1 MVSFKDVMTKN
12 RAAWNASADHH
23 RRSAT
28 WKHLVENVT
37 RHDFSCLDSTLTA
50 TLEQV
55 GLSQKKVVQLG
66 CNNGREALSMFALGA
81 AHVVGVDQSSEFLKQ
96 AMELATLSPHTAEFI
111 EADIH
116 SLPRDLYGRFD
127 VALITIGVLNW
138 MPDMTLFFGHVAR
151 VLKPG
156 GVLVVYETHPL
167 LEMLNPESGDPWRI
181 ENSYFQ
187 TEPVIE
193 TRAIVY
199 EGQSEE
205 NGHPSFWHIHSLG
218 DVLTGIAK
226 ADLKLCHFAEYPHSN
241 REDIYDVYEN
251 RRGIQVPMCFIL
263 VAEMPQEGS

>member
-1 MVSFKDVMTKN
+1 MVSFKDVIARN
-12 RAAWNASADHH
+12 REAWDASADHH
-23 RRSAT
+23 RRSAS
-28 WKHLVENVT
+28 WNHLVEDVT

-55 GLSQKKVVQLG
+55 GLSHKEVVQLG
-66 CNNGREALSMFALGA
+66 CNNGREALSIFALGA

-96 AMELATLSPHTAEFI
+96 AVELANRSPYAPEFV

-116 SLPRDLYGRFD
+116 NLPTDLNGRFD

-138 MPDMTLFFGHVAR
+138 MPDMTLFFSHAAR

-156 GVLVVYETHPL
+156 GVLVVYETHPF
-167 LEMLNPESGDPWRI
+167 LEMLDPESDDPWRI

-187 TEPVIE
+187 KEPVVE
-193 TRAIVY
+193 TSELVY
-199 EGQSEE
+199 EGKGKE

-226 ADLKLCHFAEYPHSN
+226 ADLTLRLFAEYPHSN
-241 REDIYDVYEN
+241 REDTYDVYESN
-251 RRGIQVPMCFIL
+251 AVQVPMCFIL
-263 VAEMPQEGS
+263 VAEML